1 MNLLER
7 MRAHDYVKV
16 KDLGDG
22 LYACNFTRKAFYK
35 GVWDEVTCKARGL
48 ILDEEGNVRA
58 RGFEKFFG
66 IDEPNGPTFDEYIEN
81 AAYPIHVA
89 EKANGYLA
97 IVANIEGRLM
107 AFSKS
112 GYTDYSLHAMK
123 LMDEAWTPIQKAELL
138 SYLRN
143 HNLSLLIEVIDPEM
157 DPHIVAYDR
166 PELVLLG
173 FVHNQEEFE
182 MAEVSYYM
190 LSGLCWSPMVRKAK
204 SPAWLMGP
212 VTAAAAVSRYM
223 HTETVNWEGV
233 VLTDANGR
241 MVKVKNDTYK
251 LVKSYRTSLNRALKG
266 EVDERAGAVMDC
278 IGAAEGL
285 VLEDFVVDGLSGP
298 TLDLPALRPYILEMQ
313 G

>member
-48 ILDEEGNVRA
+48 ILDGEGNVRA

-107 AFSKS
+107 VFSKS

-123 LMDEAWTPIQKAELL
+123 LMDKAWTSAQKAELL
-138 SYLRN
+138 SYLRTN
-143 HNLSLLIEVIDPEM
+143 NLSLLIEVIDPEM

-173 FVHNQEEFE
+173 FVRNQEEFE
-182 MAEVSYYM
+182 MVRAEF
-190 LSGLCWSPMVRKAK
+190 GILCQGRMVRAAQ
-204 SPAWLMGP
+204 SPTWLHGP
-212 VTAAAAVSRYM
+212 LSAAAVISGYM
-223 HTETVNWEGV
+223 HAETVNWEGV

-251 LVKSYRTSLNRALKG
+251 LVKSYRTCLNRALKG
-266 EVDERAGAVMDC
+266 EVDERAGAVIDR

-298 TLDLPALRPYILEMQ
+298 TLDLPALRPYIL